1 MTLRN
6 RNDSSAS
13 CDLRSPEP
21 EAHYLSALSGAMAA
35 ELIEKKMVGVSGLG
49 VFSVRHYPAERRSEK
64 EGDVYHPPAN
74 RIMFEQRPVSPDEF
88 ADMLSRRMHL
98 DASEARRLSEDFPAL
113 FARSMQENEECRF
126 PGFGRVYAR
135 HNALAFEADQ
145 SLAGILNSEYGSL
158 DSIALSAAELEIVS
172 SRPMKAVLLPVIGL
186 ILVALAYL
194 FLFYPGVRHP
204 KAGTSEQAPV
214 ISRSLQPDPEL
225 RHEDSTAGVPL
236 RGQVLLE
243 EGEYSVVLG
252 TYRKK
257 ETAEREVRSVS
268 LSETVF
274 FVWPVI
280 GKGKQYYR
288 LAAGRFTSFGAA
300 KAWMDSTGL
309 GRSGKAY
316 VQQAKRRVVLHGE
329 EGL

>member
-6 RNDSSAS
+6 SNDSSAS
-13 CDLRSPEP
+13 CDLGSPEP
-21 EAHYLSALSGAMAA
+21 AGHYLSALSGAMAA

-74 RIMFEQRPVSPDEF
+74 RIMFEQSPVSPDEF

-113 FARSMQENEECRF
+113 FARSMQEDEECRF

-145 SLAGILNSEYGSL
+145 SLAGILNSEYGNL
-158 DSIALSAAELEIVS
+158 DSIALSAAEPEIVS
-172 SRPMKAVLLPVIGL
+172 SRPMKAVLLPV
-186 ILVALAYL
+186 VALMLIAVAYL
-194 FLFYPGVRHP
+194 FLSPGVRHP
-204 KAGTSEQAPV
+204 KTDTSEQAPV
-214 ISRSLQPDPEL
+214 IARQIQPVPEPGQD
-225 RHEDSTAGVPL
+225 DSVAIPQ
-236 RGQVLLE
+236 RRQQVMLE

-252 TYRKK
+252 TFRKK
-257 ETAEREVRSVS
+257 ETAERESGSFRFP
-268 LSETVF
+268 ETGVF
-274 FVWPVI
+274 IWPVT
-280 GKGKQYYR
+280 GKGERYYR
-288 LAAGRFTSFGAA
+288 LATGRFNSFAA
-300 KAWMDSTGL
+300 AEAWMDSTGL

-316 VQQAKRRVVLHGE
+316 VQQAKRRVVLHGK